1 MDYSDPHDNIGP
13 EGTYKGQVAYI
24 PRHSGSATLQ
34 GAWRGLQ
41 LNYSFIYVGERYHN
55 SSNIPVNYEQPW
67 YTSDLALSYR
77 FLVGKSAFKA
87 SVEVNNLF
95 NQQYEVILNY
105 PMPGR
110 NFKVIL
116 QWDI

>member
-1 MDYSDPHDNIGP
+1 MDYSDPSDNMGP
-13 EGTYKGQVAYI
+13 EGTYKGQIAYI

-34 GAWRGLQ
+34 ADWKGLQ
-41 LNYSFIYVGERYHN
+41 MNYSFIYVGERYHN
-55 SSNIPVNYEQPW
+55 SSNVPVNHEQPW
-67 YTSDLALSYR
+67 YTSDIAFSYH
-77 FLVGKSAFKA
+77 FQVGKSWLKA
-87 SVEVNNLF
+87 SLEINNLL

-116 QWDI
+116 QWNL